1 MGLNLNNGGN
11 YKGHIRYLASTSSWQ
26 KSSENGLQN
35 FQFTA
40 MVFDLDNIKTG
51 WCVFEQ
57 GQPPEWVM
65 DASLEQAAPKPN
77 DGKDWK
83 RGFKV
88 DVYSKD
94 LFGDEPV
101 REFATSA
108 TGAVMAI
115 DNLYNQYEAEK
126 SNNAGKVPVVE
137 FRGSVPQKVGKG
149 NTTVPTLVITKWVDR
164 PSELDGAVV
173 PNTQTAQSVPVPPAV
188 PAPPSSGTSEF

>member
-1 MGLNLNNGGN
+1 MGLNLNNSGN
-11 YKGHIRYLASTSSWQ
+11 YKGHIRYMASTSSWQ
-26 KSSENGLQN
+26 MSSDNGLQN
-35 FQFTA
+35 FQFTQ

-57 GQPPEWVM
+57 GQAPEWVM
-65 DASLEQAAPKPN
+65 DASLTQAAPKPN

-88 DVYSKD
+88 EVYSSN

-115 DNLYNQYEAEK
+115 DNLYNQYENEK
-126 SNNAGKVPVVE
+126 ANNAGKVPVVE
-137 FRGSVPQKVGKG
+137 FKGAVPQKVGKG
-149 NTTVPTLVITKWVDR
+149 NTTVPTLVISKWVDR
-164 PSELDGAVV
+164 PAALNGDT
-173 PNTQTAQSVPVPPAV
+173 TQAAPVNDAVPPA
-188 PAPPSSGTSEF
+188 PAQATGTGSEF